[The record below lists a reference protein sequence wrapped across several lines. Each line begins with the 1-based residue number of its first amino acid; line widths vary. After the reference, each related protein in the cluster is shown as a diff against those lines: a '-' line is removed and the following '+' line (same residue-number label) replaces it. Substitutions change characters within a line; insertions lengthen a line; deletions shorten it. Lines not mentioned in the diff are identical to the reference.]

1 MNSHKFAMALF
12 KSQVR
17 LPFINNIKSVRSIR
31 ESLGTK
37 FTNEQLKNIYQT
49 HVKKYMSKKQIGQK
63 ETIYKDG
70 KVCR

>member
-17 LPFINNIKSVRSIR
+17 LSFIDTTSVKSIR

-37 FTNEQLKNIYQT
+37 FTNLQLKNIYQT

>member
-17 LPFINNIKSVRSIR
+17 LPFINTTSIKSIR
-31 ESLGTK
+31 ESLVTK
-37 FTNEQLKNIYQT
+37 FTNLQLKNIYQT